1 MLLTVMFGIVPAIIS
16 YVRHEGWRSLFR
28 FGPTDRELWEAEV
41 EAFWGYPPTVVESPE
56 RVMIDGRSYL
66 ADDIYRMDHPYA
78 ETVNAEPS
86 TWVPPRSQWDPEYLE
101 YWDRQH
107 PVEQ

>member
-16 YVRHEGWRSLFR
+16 YARHVGWRSLFR

-41 EAFWGYPPTVVESPE
+41 EAFWGHPPTVVESPN

-66 ADDIYRMDHPYA
+66 ADEIYMMDHPYS
-78 ETVNAEPS
+78 EVVNAEPD
-86 TWVPPRSQWDPEYLE
+86 TWVPPRSQWDSECLE
-101 YWDRQH
+101 YWNQ
-107 PVEQ
+107 V